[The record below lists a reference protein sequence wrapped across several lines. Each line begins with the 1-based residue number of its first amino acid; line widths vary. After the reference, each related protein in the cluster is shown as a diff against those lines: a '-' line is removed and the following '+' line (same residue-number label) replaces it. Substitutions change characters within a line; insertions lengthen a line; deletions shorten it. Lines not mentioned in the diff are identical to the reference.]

1 MTMIIVHEETG
12 SWLRLRPPSWISSVV
27 TAGFELRASW
37 QRRRNLRIL
46 ESLPAD
52 TLKDIGW
59 PANDTIRK

>member
-12 SWLRLRPPSWISSVV
+12 SWLRLRPPSWISRVV

-37 QRRRNLRIL
+37 QRRRNLHIL

>member
-1 MTMIIVHEETG
+1 MTMIILHEETG
-12 SWLRLRPPSWISSVV
+12 NWLRLRPPSWISRVV

-46 ESLPAD
+46 GSLPAD

>member
-1 MTMIIVHEETG
+1 MTMIIPHEETG
-12 SWLRLRPPSWISSVV
+12 SWLRLRPPSWISRVV